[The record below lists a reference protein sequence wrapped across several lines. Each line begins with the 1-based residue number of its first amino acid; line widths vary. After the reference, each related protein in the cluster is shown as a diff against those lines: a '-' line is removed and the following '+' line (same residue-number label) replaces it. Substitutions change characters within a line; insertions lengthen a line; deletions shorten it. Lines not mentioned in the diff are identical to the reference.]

1 MSNKKI
7 FKNIDSIL
15 QVTKETVNQSD
26 NYYNYIR
33 KQNDSLYIKQ
43 LPLLMKNTRIS
54 ALVLSKTRNDFK
66 HNALYEIKDEK
77 KEKENASKTQIN
89 KFISPLSNIR
99 NIQTKSK
106 KLPPLCPLY
115 NEKGELVPSIIKSSK
130 ILIRKMINNEDNSNN
145 INYSLGFK
153 RMGSTGNIF
162 GNKKMDIKKYKL
174 KCNKS
179 CDFEIKLDYDERENR
194 QFNEPEYDKLKYNES
209 KIFGQKKLYED
220 IIKKKIIEFQN
231 VFNKNQTTRK
241 EKIYKYGLEKI
252 KLCLVLDSLK
262 ISINE
267 IKNENIENIEKCEKP
282 VFEYILPFAL
292 LPLFYFKGVEQFL
305 IILSKLILYN
315 DIEETFEIVKNDD
328 EIISKI
334 LKNCADFSIEED
346 SFNNFD
352 EKETNNNANA
362 NTNLNAVNVVA
373 KSKSENNKNNQTRN
387 SNYNIN
393 DNKNNSLNNS
403 FINNQNNSSINRNS
417 FNNTFNNTFDNNEN
431 NNINTNNN
439 NSNNNNTNNAVNPNN
454 RVGFRESFPFAKKKM
469 KIKTFDIYPVKVSS
483 DDTSTSIYEFFW
495 ITSNKSYILT
505 IETPLIT
512 VSVPSHRSQ
521 TKKYINY
528 ELLFYLYCN
537 QFVMWDFYVIKYL
550 STYKKFRIFL
560 EQIYSLPVK
569 RNIFF
574 YITNPKHKKNLFTY
588 YELTSFLTRPTVR
601 KNSIRDNPF
610 NNNTIRANSPKKKKI
625 ENTQRKEI
633 NDNNSNENADNS
645 DNDKNIPYQYKDTL
659 SRKNLCFL
667 NFNSLFI
674 QKGLLIVASYIN
686 NKKGITNEYTFH
698 FNLDHLRKFQK
709 MEVLVDKLSF
719 FIKFMKIN
727 YENETITFDFVS
739 FNDFNEDLWIKD
751 MKKYNF
757 KYLKNYKIIYE
768 ERKYEEGPPVDDVSI
783 MKIYQGINKNI
794 QIKIEVKYPLIIM
807 KGLDDNGFKT
817 TEKINV
823 NYKVEKKLSKIT
835 INNSLDLTKQ
845 IINILKDNNFCRYA
859 SQTKRNIRKKTVNKQ
874 KKNTFKDNVI
884 FNEKLNNE
892 NSSGSLGIVPDL
904 REEE

>member
-1 MSNKKI
+1 MSKKKI

-26 NYYNYIR
+26 NYYNYII
-33 KQNDSLYIKQ
+33 KQNDALIMKQ
-43 LPLLMKNTRIS
+43 LPLLMKNTRIN
-54 ALVLSKTRNDFK
+54 AIVLSKTKNDFK
-66 HNALYEIKDEK
+66 YNSLYQIKDEK
-77 KEKENASKTQIN
+77 KEKEHASKTQIS
-89 KFISPLSNIR
+89 KFISPLRIIR
-99 NIQTKSK
+99 NNKIKSQ
-106 KLPPLCPLY
+106 KLPPLCPLF
-115 NEKGELVPSIIKSSK
+115 NEKGELIPSIIKSSK
-130 ILIRKMINNEDNSNN
+130 ILIKKMINNDDN

-153 RMGSTGNIF
+153 RTGSTENIF
-162 GNKKMDIKKYKL
+162 RNKKMDIKKFKL
-174 KCNKS
+174 KFNKS

-194 QFNEPEYDKLKYNES
+194 QFNEPEYDKLKYNEL

-305 IILSKLILYN
+305 IILSKLIIYN

-403 FINNQNNSSINRNS
+403 FINNNQNNSSTNRNS
-417 FNNTFNNTFDNNEN
+417 FNKQNTLDNNEN
-431 NNINTNNN
+431 NINNN
-439 NSNNNNTNNAVNPNN
+439 NINNNNINNNTINNVNSNN
-454 RVGFRESFPFAKKKM
+454 RVGFRESFPCVKKKM
-469 KIKTFDIYPVKVSS
+469 KIKTFDIYPIKINN

-495 ITSNKSYILT
+495 ITTNKSYILT

-512 VSVPSHRSQ
+512 LYVPSHKSEVR
-521 TKKYINY
+521 KYINY

-537 QFVMWDFYVIKYL
+537 QFIMWDFYIIKYL
-550 STYKKFRIFL
+550 STYKNFRNFL
-560 EQIYSLPVK
+560 EQIYSIPVK
-569 RNIFF
+569 KNISF
-574 YITNPKHKKNLFTY
+574 YITRPRHKKNLFTY
-588 YELTSFLTRPTVR
+588 YELTSFLTRPTGR
-601 KNSIRDNPF
+601 KNSIRDNSY
-610 NNNTIRANSPKKKKI
+610 NNNTIRSSPRKKKI
-625 ENTQRKEI
+625 ENAQRKDI
-633 NDNNSNENADNS
+633 NDNSNENADNS
-645 DNDKNIPYQYKDTL
+645 DKNLPYQYKDTL
-659 SRKNLCFL
+659 SRKNLNFS
-667 NFNSLFI
+667 NFNSLFV

-686 NKKGITNEYTFH
+686 SKKGITNEYTFH
-698 FNLDHLRKFQK
+698 FNIDQLRKFQK

-727 YENETITFDFVS
+727 YDNESIIFDFPS
-739 FNDFNEDLWIKD
+739 FNDFNEELWIKD

-768 ERKYEEGPPVDDVSI
+768 EKKIEEGPPTDDISI
-783 MKIYQGINKNI
+783 MKIYQGLNKNI
-794 QIKIEVKYPLIIM
+794 QIKIEIKHPLILM
-807 KGLDDNGFKT
+807 KGLDDYGFKS

-823 NYKVEKKLSKIT
+823 NYKVEKILSKIT

-845 IINILKDNNFCRYA
+845 IINILKEMIFVDIPLN
-859 SQTKRNIRKKTVNKQ
+859 Q
-874 KKNTFKDNVI
+874 KEI
-884 FNEKLNNE
+884 
-892 NSSGSLGIVPDL
+892 
-904 REEE
+904 